1 MIKLRYETVP
11 YNHHHGAWNPANMAR
26 DMDEAF
32 AGKPDEELE
41 YLMYKLNEVEAKL
54 RVERMKQERR

>member
-1 MIKLRYETVP
+1 
-11 YNHHHGAWNPANMAR
+11 
-26 DMDEAF
+26 MDEAF

-54 RVERMKQERR
+54 RVERMKQERK